1 MQTLQLK
8 IAQNSVAYVRLA
20 ANGNDPDS
28 TVRLGWI
35 GLRFGLYALRFGLGI
50 VWFEYSLVLGW
61 IRWPDGSAGHI
72 CFSVN

>member
-20 ANGNDPDS
+20 ASGNDPDS
-28 TVRLGWI
+28 PVRLGWI
-35 GLRFGLYALRFGLGI
+35 GLRFGLYALRFGFG
-50 VWFEYSLVLGW
+50 YSLVLGW

>member
-20 ANGNDPDS
+20 ANGNDPD
-28 TVRLGWI
+28 TIVE
-35 GLRFGLYALRFGLGI
+35 YAWVGLGYGLVCSGLGT
-50 VWFEYSLVLGW
+50 VWFWGW

>member
-20 ANGNDPDS
+20 ANGNVPDS

-35 GLRFGLYALRFGLGI
+35 GLRFGLNALRFGLGT
-50 VWFEYSLVLGW
+50 VWFWAGYAGRMAVPATFVLV
-61 IRWPDGSAGHI
+61 
-72 CFSVN
+72 

>member
-35 GLRFGLYALRFGLGI
+35 GLRFGLYALRFGLGT
-50 VWFEYSLVLGW
+50 VWFWVEYDGRMAVPATFVLV
-61 IRWPDGSAGHI
+61 
-72 CFSVN
+72 